1 MKIDWGRHRR
11 QVQVGGSTVN
21 LVVIGSGPPLLLVHG
36 LGGNWQNWLENIPAL
51 ARENTVIAPDLP
63 GFGESELPSEQ
74 ITIEFYADWL
84 ARLVADL
91 GHERVRVIGNSMGG
105 QIAAELALRK
115 PQLVERLVLVDAA
128 GISVES
134 LRNARG
140 VMMLQSADWLLSFW
154 SRRVV
159 RRGMRLTSRPRARR
173 RLLSLWFC
181 APGSVPLPLIA
192 ELARGT
198 GKPGFSAAL
207 RAVTGHTISARLP
220 AVAAPTLIVWGAADR
235 ITPVRDA
242 QAFGAAIAGAR
253 VEVLPET
260 GHLAMIERAHEFNVL
275 VLEFLRTP
283 TATRPS

>member
-1 MKIDWGRHRR
+1 MKIDWRRHRR
-11 QVQVGGSTVN
+11 QLEIGGSAVN
-21 LVVIGSGPPLLLVHG
+21 MVVIGTGPPLLLIHG

-63 GFGESELPSEQ
+63 GFGESELGTEPV
-74 ITIEFYADWL
+74 TIDFYADWL
-84 ARLVADL
+84 ARLAGDL

-105 QIAAELALRK
+105 QIAVELALRQ
-115 PQLVERLVLVDAA
+115 PGLIERLVLVDAA

-134 LRNARG
+134 LRNSRG

-154 SRRVV
+154 SRRVA

-173 RLLSLWFC
+173 RLLSLWFHD
-181 APGSVPLPLIA
+181 PDRVPLPLIA

-207 RAVTGHTISARLP
+207 RAVTGHRISARL
-220 AVAAPTLIVWGAADR
+220 ADIAAPTLVVWGADDR

-242 QAFGAAIAGAR
+242 GAFGAAIAGSR
-253 VEVLPET
+253 VEVLPAT
-260 GHLAMIERAHEFNVL
+260 GHLSMIERPREFNDL
-275 VLEFLRTP
+275 ALEFLRDG
-283 TATRPS
+283 AG